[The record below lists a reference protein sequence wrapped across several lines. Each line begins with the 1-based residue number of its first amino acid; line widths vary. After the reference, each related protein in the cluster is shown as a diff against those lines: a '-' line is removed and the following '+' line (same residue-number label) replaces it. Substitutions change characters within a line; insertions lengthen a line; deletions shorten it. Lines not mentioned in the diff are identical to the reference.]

1 MDERQ
6 LKKRDL
12 INDFFTHISTKLSD
26 LEKNYIRKHKIMD
39 LSSGELHILD
49 IASSLKLPTMGEV
62 AHHVHLTNGTVTT
75 AVKRLER
82 KGYLVRVK
90 DGVDRRLSRVQLTN
104 KGNDVVALHLE
115 FYEKMEKAL
124 ADSTVDDQQL
134 LDVMHRLTVC
144 FDQIG
149 ERLL

>member
-26 LEKNYIRKHKIMD
+26 FEKNYIRKHKIND

-49 IASSLKLPTMGEV
+49 IASSLKFPTMGEV
-62 AHHVHLTNGTVTT
+62 AQHVHLTNGTVTT

>member
-26 LEKNYIRKHKIMD
+26 LEKNYIRKHKIND

-49 IASSLKLPTMGEV
+49 IASSLKFPTMGEV
-62 AHHVHLTNGTVTT
+62 AQHVHLTNGTVTT